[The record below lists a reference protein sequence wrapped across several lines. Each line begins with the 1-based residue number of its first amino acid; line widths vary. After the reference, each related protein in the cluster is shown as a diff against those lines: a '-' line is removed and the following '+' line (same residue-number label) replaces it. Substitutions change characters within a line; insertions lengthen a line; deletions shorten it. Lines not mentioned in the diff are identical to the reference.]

1 MNEKN
6 LRFDTLQVH
15 AGQHADPATN
25 SIAVPIYMNN
35 AYQFNDAQHAA
46 DLFALKVPGNIY
58 SRLGNPTTDVFEQRI
73 AALDGGVGALATSS
87 GHAAIVLAIENIA
100 FAGDNIVS
108 ASTLYGGTYNLF
120 TSTLPRY
127 GIHVK
132 LVDPDDPENFANAI
146 DGKTKAIF
154 LETIGNPGINL
165 IDIEQVASIA
175 HTKGVPLIVDSTFTT
190 PYLLRPIEFG
200 ADIVIHSAT
209 KFLCGH
215 GTCMGGVIVDSGK
228 FNWAASGRFDCL
240 TKPDASYHDIIYTE
254 SCGAAAYITKARV
267 QLMRDLGVCPSPFNS
282 FLMLQGLETLSLRMQ
297 KHVENAQV
305 IAEFLNSHP
314 AVSWVNYP
322 GLPENKYHTLAKK
335 YTPKG
340 AGAIFTFGIKGGV
353 EAGIRF
359 IEKVEL
365 CYHAANVSD
374 VRSIVTHPASTT
386 HSQLDEDAQKAAGVT
401 PDMIRISIGIEDCA
415 DLMDDLNQALR
426 FATGQ

>member
-1 MNEKN
+1 MNEKK

-15 AGQHADPATN
+15 AGQHADPTTH

-35 AYQFNDAQHAA
+35 AYQFDNAQHAA
-46 DLFALKVPGNIY
+46 DLFALKEPGNIY
-58 SRLGNPTTDVFEQRI
+58 TRLGNPTTDVYEQRI
-73 AALDGGVGALATSS
+73 TALEGGVGALATSS

-108 ASTLYGGTYNLF
+108 VSTLYGGTYNLF

-127 GIHVK
+127 GIQVK
-132 LVDPDDPENFANAI
+132 LVDPDKLEDFERAI
-146 DGKTKAIF
+146 DDRTKAVFI
-154 LETIGNPGINL
+154 ETIGNPGTNIV
-165 IDIEQVASIA
+165 DIEAVAKIA
-175 HTKGVPLIVDSTFTT
+175 HKHGIPLIADSTFTT
-190 PYLLRPIEFG
+190 PYLLRPMEFG
-200 ADIVIHSAT
+200 ADIVAHSAT

-228 FNWAASGRFDCL
+228 FDWAASGRFDCL
-240 TKPDASYHDIIYTE
+240 TKPDASYHDIVYTE
-254 SCGAAAYITKARV
+254 SFGEAAYITKART

-297 KHVENAQV
+297 KHVDNAQA
-305 IAEFLNSHP
+305 IAEFLNGHP

-322 GLPENKYHTLAKK
+322 GLPGNKYHELAKK

-353 EAGIRF
+353 EAGVRF
-359 IEKVEL
+359 IENVEL

-386 HSQLDEDAQKAAGVT
+386 HSQLDEDAQRAAGVA
-401 PDMIRISIGIEDCA
+401 PDMIRISIGIEDSA
-415 DLMDDLNQALR
+415 DLMDDLDRALQI
-426 FATGQ
+426 AVGK

>member
-1 MNEKN
+1 MNEKK

-15 AGQHADPATN
+15 AGQHADPTTN

-35 AYQFNDAQHAA
+35 AYQFDSAKHAA
-46 DLFALKVPGNIY
+46 DLFELKVPGNIY

-87 GHAAIVLAIENIA
+87 GHAAIVLALLNIA
-100 FAGDNIVS
+100 SAGDNIVS

-127 GIHVK
+127 GIQVK
-132 LVDPDDPENFANAI
+132 LVDPDDPENFARAV
-146 DGKTKAIF
+146 DEKTKAIF
-154 LETIGNPGINL
+154 FETIGNPGINI
-165 IDIEQVASIA
+165 IDIEVVAQIA
-175 HTKGVPLIVDSTFTT
+175 HANGIPLIADSTFTT

-228 FNWAASGRFDCL
+228 FDWAGSGRFDCL
-240 TKPDASYHDIIYTE
+240 TKPDASYHDIVYTE
-254 SCGAAAYITKARV
+254 SCGKAAYITKARV

-297 KHVENAQV
+297 KHVENAQA
-305 IAEFLNSHP
+305 IAEYLAGHP

-322 GLPENKYHTLAKK
+322 GLADNRYHALANK

-340 AGAIFTFGIKGGV
+340 AGAIFTFGIKGGAS
-353 EAGIRF
+353 AGIRF
-359 IEKVEL
+359 IENVEL
-365 CYHAANVSD
+365 CYHAANVAD

-386 HSQLDEDAQKAAGVT
+386 HSQLDEAAQKSAGVT
-401 PDMIRISIGIEDCA
+401 PDMIRISIGIEDSA
-415 DLMDDLNQALR
+415 DLMEDLDRALQI
-426 FATGQ
+426 AVGK